1 VGRKKGSKMKVHVTI
16 DTSNAAFEDYP
27 NELSRLFS
35 VVNQK
40 INEGVTECLLKDIN
54 GNVVGWFFTGD
65 YERNSK

>member
-1 VGRKKGSKMKVHVTI
+1 MKVHVTI
-16 DTSNAAFEDYP
+16 DTSNAAFEDDP

-54 GNVVGWFFTGD
+54 GNVVGSFFTQKPKIIPC
-65 YERNSK
+65 RL